1 MKISLYLHVLLNQI
15 GIVIITF
22 RTKRMAIIL
31 KRLLIF
37 SSSKNN
43 QKKILIDLN
52 IDLIKINEIIQI
64 EN

>member
-1 MKISLYLHVLLNQI
+1 MHVLLYQI

-37 SSSKNN
+37 SRSKNN

-52 IDLIKINEIIQI
+52 IDLTIKINEIIQI
-64 EN
+64 KINLV

>member
-1 MKISLYLHVLLNQI
+1 
-15 GIVIITF
+15 
-22 RTKRMAIIL
+22 MAIIL

-37 SSSKNN
+37 SRNKNN

-52 IDLIKINEIIQI
+52 IDLTIKINEIIQI